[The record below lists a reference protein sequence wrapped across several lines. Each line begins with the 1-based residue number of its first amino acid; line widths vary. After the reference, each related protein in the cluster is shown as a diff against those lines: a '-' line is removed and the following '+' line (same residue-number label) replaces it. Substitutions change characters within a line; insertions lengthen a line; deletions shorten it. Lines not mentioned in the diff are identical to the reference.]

1 MIDNTIN
8 KGKTAKE
15 IIRVWRDDMKNLR
28 ASKNIKGGLCMKK
41 KLSIIIVVLLLLG
54 CAYYFGVGFLPATN
68 VVVTDFEVSEQQDS
82 MTIQTSIATSAG
94 YTRSVKNVSDDPE
107 KMMLKFYSAFGG
119 VNGSIGAKSEFD
131 LPLSPEC
138 KEIYVLL
145 YDDYKLLIA
154 KNPAT
159 GEWEMV

>member
-1 MIDNTIN
+1 
-8 KGKTAKE
+8 
-15 IIRVWRDDMKNLR
+15 
-28 ASKNIKGGLCMKK
+28 MKK
-41 KLSIIIVVLLLLG
+41 KLRIIIVVLLLLG

-68 VVVTDFEVSEQQDS
+68 VVVTDFQVSEQQDS

>member
-1 MIDNTIN
+1 
-8 KGKTAKE
+8 
-15 IIRVWRDDMKNLR
+15 
-28 ASKNIKGGLCMKK
+28 MKK
-41 KLSIIIVVLLLLG
+41 PLTIIAIIILLILG
-54 CAYYFGVGFLPATN
+54 AYYIGLGFLPRTD
-68 VVVTDFEVSEQQDS
+68 VVVADFEVSEQEDE
-82 MTIQTSIATSAG
+82 MTIYTYILSSAG
-94 YTRSVKNVSDDPE
+94 YSRTVKNVSDDPE

>member
-1 MIDNTIN
+1 
-8 KGKTAKE
+8 
-15 IIRVWRDDMKNLR
+15 
-28 ASKNIKGGLCMKK
+28 MKK

-94 YTRSVKNVSDDPE
+94 YTRTVKNVSDDPE

-119 VNGSIGAKSEFD
+119 GSIGAKSEFD
-131 LPLSPEC
+131 LPLAPEC

-154 KNPAT
+154 KNPTT

>member
-1 MIDNTIN
+1 
-8 KGKTAKE
+8 
-15 IIRVWRDDMKNLR
+15 MKNER

-41 KLSIIIVVLLLLG
+41 PLTIIAVIILLILG
-54 CAYYFGVGFLPATN
+54 AYYIGLGFLPRTD
-68 VVVTDFEVSEQQDS
+68 VVVADFEVSEQEDE
-82 MTIQTSIATSAG
+82 MTIYTYILSSAG
-94 YTRSVKNVSDDPE
+94 YSRTVKNVSDDPE

-145 YDDYKLLIA
+145 YDDYRLTLA
-154 KNPAT
+154 KNPTT
-159 GEWEMV
+159 GEWERIK

>member
-1 MIDNTIN
+1 M
-8 KGKTAKE
+8 G
-15 IIRVWRDDMKNLR
+15 
-28 ASKNIKGGLCMKK
+28 SF
-41 KLSIIIVVLLLLG
+41 IIVVLLLLG

>member
-1 MIDNTIN
+1 
-8 KGKTAKE
+8 
-15 IIRVWRDDMKNLR
+15 
-28 ASKNIKGGLCMKK
+28 MKK
-41 KLSIIIVVLLLLG
+41 PLTIIAIIILLILG
-54 CAYYFGVGFLPATN
+54 AYYIGLGFLPTTN
-68 VVVTDFEVSEQQDS
+68 VVVTDFQVAEQQDS

-138 KEIYVLL
+138 EEIYVLL
-145 YDDYKLLIA
+145 YDDYRLTIA
-154 KNPAT
+154 KNPTT
-159 GEWEMV
+159 GEWERIK

>member
-1 MIDNTIN
+1 
-8 KGKTAKE
+8 
-15 IIRVWRDDMKNLR
+15 
-28 ASKNIKGGLCMKK
+28 MKK

-82 MTIQTSIATSAG
+82 MTIQTCIATSAG

>member
-1 MIDNTIN
+1 
-8 KGKTAKE
+8 
-15 IIRVWRDDMKNLR
+15 MKNKK

-68 VVVTDFEVSEQQDS
+68 VVVTDFQVSEQQDS

-159 GEWEMV
+159 GKWEMV